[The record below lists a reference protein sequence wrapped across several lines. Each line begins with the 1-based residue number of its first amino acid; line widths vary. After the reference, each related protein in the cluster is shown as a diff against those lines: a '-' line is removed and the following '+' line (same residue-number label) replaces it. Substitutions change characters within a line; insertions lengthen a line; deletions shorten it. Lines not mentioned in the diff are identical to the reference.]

1 MDTVCTPAHRPHCL
15 PHGAWMSPGRLFR
28 GLKPHSPACSPGGP
42 ETCTQPHRPPPVFS
56 PADSGFHRVDETLQG
71 ATASSSLGRHLSR
84 PCFRGRRTAGGPSAP
99 GTAEPAS
106 HAWAELAWLCW
117 EPALRSARWAVPN
130 QEDVGPPCL
139 LRLAELGSPDFT
151 VLQPLLRL
159 AMRRE
164 TGRGRGCF
172 P

>member
-71 ATASSSLGRHLSR
+71 ATASSSLGRRLSR
-84 PCFRGRRTAGGPSAP
+84 PCFRGRRTVRPRHSGARFPRLGGAGVALL
-99 GTAEPAS
+99 GTG
-106 HAWAELAWLCW
+106 LAVC
-117 EPALRSARWAVPN
+117 S
-130 QEDVGPPCL
+130 
-139 LRLAELGSPDFT
+139 LGCS
-151 VLQPLLRL
+151 
-159 AMRRE
+159 
-164 TGRGRGCF
+164 
-172 P
+172 

>member
-71 ATASSSLGRHLSR
+71 ATASSSLGRRLSR
-84 PCFRGRRTAGGPSAP
+84 PCFRGRRTVRPRHSGARFPRLGGAGVALL
-99 GTAEPAS
+99 GTG
-106 HAWAELAWLCW
+106 LALC
-117 EPALRSARWAVPN
+117 S
-130 QEDVGPPCL
+130 
-139 LRLAELGSPDFT
+139 LGCS
-151 VLQPLLRL
+151 
-159 AMRRE
+159 
-164 TGRGRGCF
+164 
-172 P
+172 